1 MKLSPALR
9 DFLAKHSDLINN
21 NNFEKLYLEAFFN
34 EPRIEAHELTWVL
47 IRSDIDFLSHMTEIP
62 HHCFEGLYINSIFIP
77 PSIREISYNAFTD
90 CKSLINVEISD
101 GVEDIWHD
109 AFSSC
114 TALKRI
120 ILPDSVKNIRD
131 GIFSDCI
138 SLESVSIG
146 KNIHILPEGAFWG
159 CESLSHIDIPTNI
172 IGIAPNAFSESGLET
187 LKVPPSVRKLNNIVT
202 GCQKLREIYI
212 PNFERPADFATY
224 QFRKCPQL
232 TDIYFEGTEE
242 DWRGL
247 VLYPGE
253 IRKSIKIHFN
263 VKY

>member
-9 DFLAKHSDLINN
+9 DFLVKQSDLIDN
-21 NNFEKLYLEAFFN
+21 NNFEELYLKAFFN
-34 EPRIEAHELTWVL
+34 EPRIEEHELTWVL
-47 IRSDIDFLSHMTEIP
+47 IRSDIDFLSHMTEIS
-62 HHCFEGLYINSIFIP
+62 HHCFAGLDIKSIVIP

-146 KNIHILPEGAFWG
+146 KNIHVLPEGAFWG

-172 IGIAPNAFSESGLET
+172 IGIAPNAFAESGLET
-187 LKVPPSVRKLNNIVT
+187 LKVPHSIGKLNNIVT

-212 PNFERPADFATY
+212 PNLRRAMDFEKY
-224 QFRKCPQL
+224 QFESCPQL

-242 DWRGL
+242 DWSSL
-247 VLYPGE
+247 VHPGE

>member
-1 MKLSPALR
+1 MKLSSALR
-9 DFLAKHSDLINN
+9 DFLVKHSDLIDN
-21 NNFEKLYLEAFFN
+21 NNFEELYLEAFFN
-34 EPRIEAHELTWVL
+34 EPRIEDPELTWVL
-47 IRSDIDFLSHMTEIP
+47 IRSNIDFLSHMTKIP
-62 HHCFEGLYINSIFIP
+62 HQFFEGLDIKSIVIP

-90 CKSLINVEISD
+90 CKSLINVDIPNGVKDISD
-101 GVEDIWHD
+101 Y

-114 TALKRI
+114 TALKTI
-120 ILPDSVKNIRD
+120 ILPDSVTNIGE
-131 GIFSDCI
+131 GIFSNCI

-146 KNIHILPEGAFWG
+146 ENIHILPEGAFCG

-172 IGIAPNAFSESGLET
+172 VRIASNAFSGSGLET
-187 LKVPPSVRKLNNIVT
+187 LKVPHSIGKLNNIVT

-212 PNFERPADFATY
+212 PNLRRAMDFEKY
-224 QFRKCPQL
+224 QFESCPQL

-242 DWRGL
+242 DWSGL
-247 VLYPGE
+247 VYPGE

>member
-9 DFLAKHSDLINN
+9 DFLVKHSDLIDN
-21 NNFEKLYLEAFFN
+21 NNFQELYLEAFFN
-34 EPRIEAHELTWVL
+34 EPRIEDRELTWVL
-47 IRSDIDFLSHMTEIP
+47 IHSNIDFLSHMTEIP
-62 HHCFEGLYINSIFIP
+62 HHCFKGLDIKGIFIP

-101 GVEDIWHD
+101 GVEWIWD
-109 AFSSC
+109 YAFSSC

-120 ILPDSVKNIRD
+120 ILPDSVTNIRN
-131 GIFSDCI
+131 GIFMDCT

-146 KNIHILPEGAFWG
+146 KNIHILPEEAFYG

-172 IGIAPNAFSESGLET
+172 TGIAPNAFSESGLET
-187 LKVPPSVRKLNNIVT
+187 LKVPHSVGELNNIVT

-212 PNFERPADFATY
+212 PYLRSPADFATY

-242 DWRGL
+242 NWRDI
-247 VLYPGE
+247 VHYPGE